1 MSTFDDLF
9 QAKDDLYEQ
18 WNLTALPFAE
28 SAEKLQ
34 QLSQVFTG
42 RRDELSQVINQFSSR
57 DAKSILV
64 YGWIGIGKT
73 AFVRE
78 VLEGYDR
85 NLGDRVLTASI
96 KLEPHTDLATA
107 ALIALAREMP
117 HDDWAQFQLN
127 RLGLRPDRD
136 LYNRT
141 TTAGANM
148 VFQGTVEEQRVNPEA
163 PQFPNLSFEDL
174 LERAMAKH
182 DRVIIAIDDLD
193 KQDPAVARQLL
204 LNAQGLLKGRAWFLF
219 TGHPSGIT
227 RDYLIRDRGL
237 FDLALELGPL
247 DEDTSYTMLKNYLA
261 SARRHPPDPDDEAA
275 AVHPFTPAT
284 ARDICRVAEGVPRWL
299 NRMASYVL
307 LKAVDL
313 KAPQITPEVLQAGLD
328 HARDKLKGQPGLTPQ
343 DYYVFEMVLERRI
356 LSDDTI
362 TLAELEQ
369 LKMEAFSEIM
379 PILDKLVAADL
390 LKRLPTERAS
400 AYAPMPLLNAD
411 AAPPA
416 APDDPS

>member
-9 QAKDDLYEQ
+9 QSKDTLYKQ
-18 WNLTALPFAE
+18 WNLTAIPFAE

-57 DAKSILV
+57 DAKAILV

-73 AFVRE
+73 AFIRE

-85 NLGDRVLTASI
+85 NLGDKVLTASI
-96 KLEPHTDLATA
+96 KLEPKTDLATA

-117 HDDWAQFQLN
+117 HDNWAQFQLN

-141 TTAGANM
+141 TTAGANA
-148 VFQGTVEEQRVNPEA
+148 VFQAKVEEHRVDPEA
-163 PQFPNLSFEDL
+163 PQYPNLSFDDL
-174 LERAMAKH
+174 LDRAMQQH
-182 DRVIIAIDDLD
+182 ERVIIAIDDLD

-204 LNAQGLLKGRAWFLF
+204 LNAQGLLKGRAWFML

-237 FDLALELGPL
+237 FDLTLELGPL
-247 DEDTSYTMLKNYLA
+247 DAETSYTMLKNYLA
-261 SARRHPPDPDDEAA
+261 SARIRPIEADDEAT
-275 AVHPFTPAT
+275 AVHPFTPDT
-284 ARDICRVAEGVPRWL
+284 ARELCRVAEGVPRWL

-307 LKAVDL
+307 LKAFDL
-313 KAPQITPEVLQAGLD
+313 QAPQITPEVLQAGLT
-328 HARDKLKGQPGLTPQ
+328 HAREKLKGQPGLTPQ
-343 DYYVFEMVLERRI
+343 DYYVFEMVLEKRV

-362 TLAELEQ
+362 TLAELER
-369 LKMEAFSEIM
+369 LKVETFSEIM
-379 PILDKLVAADL
+379 PILDKLVATDL
-390 LKRLPTERAS
+390 LKRLPTERAT
-400 AYAPMPLLNAD
+400 AYAPMPLLDSSDDDGAGTD
-411 AAPPA
+411 A
-416 APDDPS
+416 